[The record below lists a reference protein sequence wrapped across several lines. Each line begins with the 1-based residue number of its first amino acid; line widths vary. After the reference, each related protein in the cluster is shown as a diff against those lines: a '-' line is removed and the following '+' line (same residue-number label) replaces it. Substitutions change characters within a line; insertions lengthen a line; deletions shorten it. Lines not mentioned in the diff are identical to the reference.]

1 MSYEN
6 LFTFFTEYIVSSLVV
21 LLTFFSLPMAFYIYK
36 EVLNNPEFQSLRENL
51 RKFIKNF

>member
-51 RKFIKNF
+51 KKFIKNF